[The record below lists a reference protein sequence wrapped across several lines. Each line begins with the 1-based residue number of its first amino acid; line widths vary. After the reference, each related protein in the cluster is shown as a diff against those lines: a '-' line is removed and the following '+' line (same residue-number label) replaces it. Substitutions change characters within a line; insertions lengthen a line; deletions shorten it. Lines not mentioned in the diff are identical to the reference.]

1 MALRVE
7 TIEVPVGDL
16 RRAVAWYGAH
26 LGFEE
31 EWSDGHHALLSS
43 DGGGPKLLL
52 VVVRSGVRLGFT
64 CEATGLRHGVVDVR
78 TDDLGALHAQL
89 AASGTPVD
97 ALDAGGNEWAPRGFG
112 FEDSEGNRLAAFS
125 YPRRS

>member
-7 TIEVPVGDL
+7 TVEIPVGDL
-16 RRAVAWYGAH
+16 RRAVGWYGAQ

-31 EWSDGHHALLSS
+31 EWSDDHHALLCSEA
-43 DGGGPKLLL
+43 GGPKLLL

-64 CEATGLRHGVVDVR
+64 CEATGLRHGVIDVR
-78 TDDLGALHAQL
+78 TDDLDALHARL
-89 AASGTPVD
+89 TASGTPVD
-97 ALDAGGNEWAPRGFG
+97 ALDAGGNDWAPRGFG
-112 FEDSEGNRLAAFS
+112 FQDSEGNRLAAFS